1 MRKTLILSV
10 CALTLGLAVV
20 GCNKKKSNGEMMHQP
35 TTMQAMMYT
44 CPMHPEVVQDT
55 PGKCPKCG
63 MTLVTK
69 K

>member
-1 MRKTLILSV
+1 MRKALILSAV
-10 CALTLGLAVV
+10 SFALIAVV
-20 GCNKKKSNGEMMHQP
+20 GCHKNKSNGEMMHQP

-63 MTLVTK
+63 SNLVAK